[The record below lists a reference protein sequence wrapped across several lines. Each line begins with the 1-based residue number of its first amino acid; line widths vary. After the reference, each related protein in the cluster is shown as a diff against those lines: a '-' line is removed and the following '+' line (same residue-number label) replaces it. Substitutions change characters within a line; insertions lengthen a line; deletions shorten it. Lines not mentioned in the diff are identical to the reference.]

1 MKIAADSVTLA
12 ASHTASSHQSVRESL
27 RAWVGDRRPDF
38 EGREQAGSTA
48 AIVAASFTSISAAGM
63 SAAQADTAAPQP
75 SGTQAIDDAAD
86 AAEHDPHLSLLLAMV
101 EMLTGHKIRLMHMSD
116 MQPDAPPVDIQAPAS
131 ASGQAAQAPTRA
143 GFGIEYDRH
152 EVRDESEQTSF
163 QAEGKVR
170 TTDGKEIAFK
180 LALDMRREF
189 HQESD
194 VSLRAGDGIKK
205 DPLVINF
212 DGSAAQL
219 QSKRFEFDIDGDGQ
233 TEMVPL
239 LAGNRA
245 YLALDINT
253 NGKIDSGTE
262 LFGAR
267 SGNGFAELAQY
278 DSDGNGWIDDND
290 SVFRKIQVWM
300 PDSVKQ
306 GSLSSLADH
315 GVGALYL
322 GQVETPFALKDGANN
337 TLGAV
342 RASGIYLAE
351 NGSAGSLQQID
362 VVV

>member
-12 ASHTASSHQSVRESL
+12 ASHTASSHQTVRESL

-38 EGREQAGSTA
+38 EGREKAGSTA
-48 AIVAASFTSISAAGM
+48 AAVAASFTSISAAGM
-63 SAAQADTAAPQP
+63 SAAQAAAVAPQ
-75 SGTQAIDDAAD
+75 AVDDAAD
-86 AAEHDPHLSLLLAMV
+86 AAEHDPHLSLLLAVV
-101 EMLTGHKIRLMHMSD
+101 EMLTGHKIRLMHLSD
-116 MQPDAPPVDIQAPAS
+116 MQADASPVEIHAPDSTSPQT
-131 ASGQAAQAPTRA
+131 AQAPKRA

-170 TTDGKEIAFK
+170 TADGKEIDFK
-180 LALDMRREF
+180 LTLDMSRQF
-189 HQESD
+189 HQEYD
-194 VSLRAGDGIKK
+194 VSIRAGDGIKK

-212 DGSAAQL
+212 DGNAAQL
-219 QSKRFEFDIDGDGQ
+219 QSRRFEFDLDGDG
-233 TEMVPL
+233 TAEKVPL
-239 LAGNRA
+239 LAGNSG
-245 YLALDINT
+245 YLALDRNN
-253 NGKIDSGTE
+253 NGKIDSGME

-290 SVFRKIQVWM
+290 SVFRKIQVWT
-300 PDSVKQ
+300 PDSENQ
-306 GSLSSLADH
+306 GTLSSLADH
-315 GVGALYL
+315 SVGALYL

-342 RASGIYLAE
+342 RASGVYLAE
-351 NGSAGSLQQID
+351 NGSVGSLQQID